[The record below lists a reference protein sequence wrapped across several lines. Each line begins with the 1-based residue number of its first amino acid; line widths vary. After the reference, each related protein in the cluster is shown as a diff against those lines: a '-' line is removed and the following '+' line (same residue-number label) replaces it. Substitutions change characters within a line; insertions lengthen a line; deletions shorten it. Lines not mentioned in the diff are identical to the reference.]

1 MFSGNSLHDNQIKD
15 LLRNYGISGL
25 KKPMEL
31 CKLLTAIAS
40 WEFEPVIWIDTILST
55 PKLCKT
61 SMQRILIIFSQKLDY
76 TNQSNSNS

>member
-15 LLRNYGISGL
+15 LQRNYGISGL

-40 WEFEPVIWIDTILST
+40 
-55 PKLCKT
+55 
-61 SMQRILIIFSQKLDY
+61 
-76 TNQSNSNS
+76 